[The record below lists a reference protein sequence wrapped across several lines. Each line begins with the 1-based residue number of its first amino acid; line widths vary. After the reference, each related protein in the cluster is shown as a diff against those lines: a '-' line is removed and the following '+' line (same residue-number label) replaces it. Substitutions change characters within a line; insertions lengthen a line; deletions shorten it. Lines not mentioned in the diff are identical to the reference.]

1 MATTTTKP
9 DIETADLSGA
19 NLPAWP
25 HAPAKDPGAN
35 DVSRPS
41 QRDALQAL
49 LAFSA
54 LHDQV
59 RRRKALASQHNGF
72 DSPSP
77 PTEFEPTELFV
88 LDEVLQLVAERA
100 VAITGADGLAIAL
113 AENEEIVLR
122 AAAGTVRPD
131 PGTRIDRTSAFS
143 GACFR
148 SAQIIN
154 CDDTETDTRVNL
166 EACRKM
172 GVRSMVAVPL
182 CGRRRVIGILE
193 AFSSWPFAFNE
204 IDIRNLTLL
213 AELVLGALKPEDE
226 DRFAQSAQAA
236 ESRLAPAKPEPP
248 KLELP
253 KPEPAKYEAKI
264 APAVVAPRSL
274 PPKPVPAVPT
284 ATQPVTPAKI
294 VAPLQPTTPAVT
306 PAAVASTKPVIAA
319 PAPKPELMPH
329 ATVPVPVAASKGPAN
344 PVAASAS
351 PLPAFLEARP
361 KGPPEPALFGQLDSE
376 KSQRPWMVFMLVGVV
391 IAVAF
396 SVGVWWKL
404 KTAQIGDQMV
414 QNQPVAP
421 STQPNPEKSADTA
434 ADSSDSEIP
443 DSDQPENTPA
453 NPQELLKFPHV
464 TGVRHWSSGDSS
476 TIVLDL
482 EDQVQY
488 EPGHLSNPERFYFD
502 LRDTQ
507 LTAELKGK
515 IFEGDALLSH
525 IRVAQPVSG
534 MTRVV
539 LEAKNNAALS
549 APQVS
554 LEREPY
560 RLVIQVSKAGATPKT
575 AVNLFPNAPE
585 VEKNKLAIVVPPPTK
600 EDLQMRSKVSKMRI
614 VVDAGHGGWDLGT
627 VGRRGLLEKDLV
639 FEISQRLGKLL
650 ESRLGADVIYTR
662 QDDNYIP
669 LDERAVIANT
679 AQADLFISVHANYSD
694 TPSARGVETYYTNL
708 FSAPGSKDLSNPA
721 GPKEAAM
728 RSTPHNV
735 PTPTLTNG
743 ELHDRIEQSRRLAS
757 SVQRSLY
764 GTLSAANPGL
774 RDRGIKEAGFVVLT
788 ESAMP
793 GILAE
798 VSFVSSPTDEQKL
811 RSDGYREQIAEA
823 LYKGIARYASSS
835 KGVKVAS
842 AAK

>member
-9 DIETADLSGA
+9 DIETADVSGA

-59 RRRKALASQHNGF
+59 RRRKALASQRNGF
-72 DSPSP
+72 DSPTP

-148 SAQIIN
+148 TAQIIN

-166 EACRKM
+166 EACRRM

-204 IDIRNLTLL
+204 VDIRNLTLL

-226 DRFAQSAQAA
+226 DRFAQSAEAA
-236 ESRLAPAKPEPP
+236 ETRLEPAKTEPAKPAPPKAEPP
-248 KLELP
+248 
-253 KPEPAKYEAKI
+253 KYEAKI
-264 APAVVAPRSL
+264 APTAVAPSSL
-274 PPKPVPAVPT
+274 PPKPVPAAPVP
-284 ATQPVTPAKI
+284 AQPVTAAKI
-294 VAPLQPTTPAVT
+294 VAPTPAAAPVVT
-306 PAAVASTKPVIAA
+306 PATSASAA
-319 PAPKPELMPH
+319 PAKPAIPPP
-329 ATVPVPVAASKGPAN
+329 ASKPVPVPQATAAAPVAVSKVPASAL
-344 PVAASAS
+344 AASAS
-351 PLPAFLEARP
+351 PLPAFLEAKP
-361 KGPPEPALFGQLDSE
+361 KATPEPALFGQLEGE

-391 IAVAF
+391 IAAAF
-396 SVGVWWKL
+396 GVGVWWKL

-421 STQPNPEKSADTA
+421 AAQPNPDQSAEAA
-434 ADSSDSEIP
+434 ADSTASEIP

-507 LTAELKGK
+507 LTAELRAEYLKETRCSAT
-515 IFEGDALLSH
+515 FAWRNPS
-525 IRVAQPVSG
+525 RV
-534 MTRVV
+534 
-539 LEAKNNAALS
+539 
-549 APQVS
+549 
-554 LEREPY
+554 
-560 RLVIQVSKAGATPKT
+560 
-575 AVNLFPNAPE
+575 
-585 VEKNKLAIVVPPPTK
+585 
-600 EDLQMRSKVSKMRI
+600 
-614 VVDAGHGGWDLGT
+614 
-627 VGRRGLLEKDLV
+627 
-639 FEISQRLGKLL
+639 
-650 ESRLGADVIYTR
+650 
-662 QDDNYIP
+662 
-669 LDERAVIANT
+669 
-679 AQADLFISVHANYSD
+679 
-694 TPSARGVETYYTNL
+694 
-708 FSAPGSKDLSNPA
+708 
-721 GPKEAAM
+721 
-728 RSTPHNV
+728 
-735 PTPTLTNG
+735 
-743 ELHDRIEQSRRLAS
+743 
-757 SVQRSLY
+757 
-764 GTLSAANPGL
+764 
-774 RDRGIKEAGFVVLT
+774 
-788 ESAMP
+788 
-793 GILAE
+793 
-798 VSFVSSPTDEQKL
+798 
-811 RSDGYREQIAEA
+811 
-823 LYKGIARYASSS
+823 
-835 KGVKVAS
+835 
-842 AAK
+842 